1 MRDIHMTLDC
11 TLLEFMQGCFKEV
24 AYTRQILNADGKT
37 TSEREVK
44 KRIEVKPGYSSDTVL
59 TFEKEGDEEY
69 AQCVSDLVVS
79 FNEVSDDSRT
89 YKRVGDDIHM
99 IHRVSLKDALLALP
113 VVVKNLDG
121 EDIKVVIDEMITPQT

>member
-1 MRDIHMTLDC
+1 M
-11 TLLEFMQGCFKEV
+11 
-24 AYTRQILNADGKT
+24 
-37 TSEREVK
+37 K

-89 YKRVGDDIHM
+89 YKRIGDDIHM